1 MQLYYTT
8 TIGYNAIQTNP
19 SRSLGGFKSSTLV
32 INDDFSNLFDDVSI
46 MTVRNARPEYR
57 AIILR
62 NEFMSQVRK
71 VKVSV
76 KNAADSIC
84 RYKMAVE
91 YLVTTDKYGTKKMS
105 NVQSAQSRP
114 FAAQFVDMSE
124 GVVLDL
130 AETLNSGQEV
140 GIWIC
145 REIDKTKAREQY
157 DNVCKPDPTDPTGRR
172 YVAVERL
179 IEEAVD
185 IVVDWK
191 G

>member
-8 TIGYNAIQTNP
+8 TTGYNAIQTNP

-46 MTVRNARPEYR
+46 MTVRNARSEYR

-62 NEFMSQVRK
+62 NELINQVRK
-71 VKVSV
+71 VKVSIQ
-76 KNAADSIC
+76 NAPDSIC
-84 RYKMAVE
+84 KYKMAVE
-91 YLVTTDKYGTKKMS
+91 YLSVADKYGTKKMS
-105 NVQSAQSRP
+105 NVQSSQSRP
-114 FAAQFVDMSE
+114 FAVQFVDMSD
-124 GVVLDL
+124 GVTLDI

-145 REIDKTKAREQY
+145 REIDKVRAKEQY
-157 DNVCKPDPTDPTGRR
+157 NNVCKPDPSDPTGRR
-172 YVAVERL
+172 YIAVERL
-179 IEEAVD
+179 TEEAVN
-185 IVVDWK
+185 IVIDWK

>member
-8 TIGYNAIQTNP
+8 TTGYNVIQTNP

-62 NEFMSQVRK
+62 NELVNQVRK
-71 VKVSV
+71 VKVSIQ
-76 KNAADSIC
+76 NASDSIC
-84 RYKMAVE
+84 KYKMAVE
-91 YLVTTDKYGTKKMS
+91 YLSVADKYGTKKMS
-105 NVQSAQSRP
+105 NVQSSQSRP
-114 FAAQFVDMSE
+114 FSAQFVDMSD
-124 GVVLDL
+124 GVTLDI

-145 REIDKTKAREQY
+145 REIDKVKAKEQY
-157 DNVCKPDPTDPTGRR
+157 NNVCKPDPSDPTGRR
-172 YVAVERL
+172 YIAVERL
-179 IEEAVD
+179 TEEAVN
-185 IVVDWK
+185 IVIDWK

>member
-8 TIGYNAIQTNP
+8 TTGYNAIQTTP

-62 NEFMSQVRK
+62 NELVNPVRK

-76 KNAADSIC
+76 RNAAGSIC

-91 YLVTTDKYGTKKMS
+91 YLATADKYGTKKMS

-114 FAAQFVDMSE
+114 FSVQFVDMSD
-124 GVVLDL
+124 GSTLDI
-130 AETLNSGQEV
+130 AESLNSGQEV

-145 REIDKTKAREQY
+145 RELDKTRAKEQY
-157 DNVCKPDPTDPTGRR
+157 NNVCEPDPTDPTGRR
-172 YVAVERL
+172 YRAVERL
-179 IEEAVD
+179 TEEEVD

>member
-8 TIGYNAIQTNP
+8 TTGYNAIQTNP

-46 MTVRNARPEYR
+46 MTVRDARPEYR

-62 NEFMSQVRK
+62 NELVNQVRK
-71 VKVSV
+71 VKLSIQ
-76 KNAADSIC
+76 NAPDSIC
-84 RYKMAVE
+84 RYKVAIE
-91 YLVTTDKYGTKKMS
+91 YLSAADKYGTKKMS
-105 NVQSAQSRP
+105 NVQSPQSRP
-114 FAAQFVDMSE
+114 FSAQFVDASD
-124 GVVLDL
+124 GVVLDI

-145 REIDKTKAREQY
+145 REIDKIKAKEQY
-157 DNVCKPDPTDPTGRR
+157 NDVCRPDPSDPTGRR
-172 YVAVERL
+172 YIAVERL
-179 IEEAVD
+179 TEEAVN
-185 IVVDWK
+185 IIIDWK